1 MALQVDP
8 IEVRLEARYREY
20 EIQMLRILLADQLH
34 LEDLR
39 VRIPVGE
46 NKPRSNGA
54 GPNDDRDMRFVKPD
68 DSRSVGQ
75 SPEPGCSRT
84 PVVFD
89 SRAITSSLFS
99 SLICRAL
106 CSGGEVLDYP
116 ARPSLSR
123 RMPSWARAR
132 FRPE

>member
-68 DSRSVGQ
+68 DSRSVGNLQSLVVATLPLYLTLGQ
-75 SPEPGCSRT
+75 SPVVCSL
-84 PVVFD
+84 
-89 SRAITSSLFS
+89 A
-99 SLICRAL
+99 
-106 CSGGEVLDYP
+106 
-116 ARPSLSR
+116 
-123 RMPSWARAR
+123 
-132 FRPE
+132 